1 MVLMKKGTLAAALL
15 IASFSFGQT
24 AFAQDAP
31 SPKTETQDEVKFSED
46 ELRKFINAN
55 TAAVELQKEGRQAV
69 VDAIEEANLTLDR
82 FNELAK
88 ANRSKTL
95 DEVAENKEEIK
106 AFGDVVRKVV
116 KIQPDTKQKIAKAIT
131 DEGLTVEKYETI
143 LAAFQEDLAVQ
154 TKVKLLLQ
162 TEE

>member
-1 MVLMKKGTLAAALL
+1 MKKGTLAAALL
-15 IASFSFGQT
+15 MASFSFGQT
-24 AFAQDAP
+24 AFAQDATAP
-31 SPKTETQDEVKFSED
+31 QTETQEQQDEAKFSDD

-55 TAAVELQKEGRQAV
+55 TVAVELQKEGRQAV

-131 DEGLTVEKYETI
+131 DEGLTLEKYESI

>member
-1 MVLMKKGTLAAALL
+1 MKKGTIAAALL
-15 IASFSFGQT
+15 IASFSFGHT
-24 AFAQDAP
+24 AFAQDAT
-31 SPKTETQDEVKFSED
+31 SPQTKTETQDEVKFSED

-95 DEVAENKEEIK
+95 DEVAENKDEIR

-116 KIQPDTKQKIAKAIT
+116 KIQPETKQKIEKAIT
-131 DEGLTVEKYETI
+131 DQGLTQEKYETI